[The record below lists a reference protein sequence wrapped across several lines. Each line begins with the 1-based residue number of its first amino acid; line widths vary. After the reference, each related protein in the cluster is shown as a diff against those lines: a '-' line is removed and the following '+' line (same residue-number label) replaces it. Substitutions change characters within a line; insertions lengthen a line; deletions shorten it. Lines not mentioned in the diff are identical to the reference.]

1 METLETKKQL
11 LQKEK
16 SIFKRFSCLSFEEI
30 LYAYSYYLELR
41 VRSGEKPHTFQHRN
55 GVYLAVNEF
64 LKKIHTYRSQEN
76 RSDDKPS
83 LQTVY
88 EWILEADD
96 VLTRLRTGRYKKD
109 ELDTTPVNQ
118 VNQIPSFSDDSPY
131 KKIVFQHQEDFLRY
145 EFEMFVD
152 FYKEKTN
159 MSKDQEPGGIGW
171 AEITQT
177 MIKDRIDPHLEFIT
191 LGRINQEVIPY
202 YYIRDS
208 MIGNWESFP
217 ENELSETW
225 RQIDRS
231 IHKTLRNNF
240 LRISCKSLKAKLSE
254 RIYLLKLEGFEI
266 GNEPLQTLL
275 TTLDSPDF
283 DKAASGVP
291 FFQIGDTVYTNKRW
305 LYRINMADH
314 IFSDYWMKAS
324 KREHKTFSDKYE
336 QTIAHILSDAAY
348 GFAARAGV
356 RYKIEETP
364 YEIDIV
370 AIDASTII
378 FGEIKT
384 TNIKNDY
391 PSIKY
396 NINNRLNGKASSQ
409 LCRLKQHLE
418 DPNMLQQIGITKN
431 DLLTKDVCF
440 MIFSTTP
447 DGIGQSDEFM
457 SVNLFLLEL
466 MLGAYKKA
474 GVSLRKAYEGFI
486 KNMTLS
492 GLNGWDYPVKVNL
505 N

>member
-11 LQKEK
+11 LQKQK
-16 SIFKRFSCLSFEEI
+16 SIFKMFSCLSFEEI
-30 LYAYSYYLELR
+30 LYAYSYYVESR
-41 VRSGEKPHTFQHRN
+41 VRSGEKPHTFQHGN
-55 GVYLAVNEF
+55 GVFLAVNEF

-76 RSDDKPS
+76 QSEPKPS

-96 VLTRLRTGRYKKD
+96 VLTRIRTGQYKKEEPD
-109 ELDTTPVNQ
+109 ITPVNQ
-118 VNQIPSFSDDSPY
+118 VNQISSFPDDSPY
-131 KKIVFQHQEDFLRY
+131 KKFVLQQQETFLNY
-145 EFEMFVD
+145 EIRMYVD
-152 FYKEKTN
+152 AYKRKTN
-159 MSKDQEPGGIGW
+159 MRIDQEPGGIGW
-171 AEITQT
+171 ADITQT

-225 RQIDRS
+225 RQIDRR
-231 IHKTLRNNF
+231 TLETLKNNF
-240 LRISCKSLKAKLSE
+240 LRVSCKSLKADLGDL
-254 RIYLLKLEGFEI
+254 IHLLKLEGFKI

-275 TTLDSPDF
+275 TTLDSSDF
-283 DKAASGVP
+283 DKTALGVP
-291 FFQIGDTVYTNKRW
+291 FFQIGDYVYTNKLW
-305 LYRINMADH
+305 LYKINMADH
-314 IFSDYWMKAS
+314 IFSYYWMKAS

-336 QTIAHILSDAAY
+336 QTIAHLLSDAAY

-356 RYKIEETP
+356 KYTIGENP
-364 YEIDIV
+364 YDIDIV

-384 TNIKNDY
+384 TNVKNDY

-396 NINNRLNGKASSQ
+396 NINHRLNGKASSQ
-409 LCRLKQHLE
+409 LNRLKQHLE
-418 DPNMLQQIGITKN
+418 DPNVLQQIGITKN

-447 DGIGQSDEFM
+447 DGIGQSDEFL

-466 MLGAYKKA
+466 MLGEYKQA
-474 GVSLRKAYEGFI
+474 GVSLRKAYEGI
-486 KNMTLS
+486 IEDITVS
-492 GLNGWDYPVKVNL
+492 GSNGWDYPVNVNL